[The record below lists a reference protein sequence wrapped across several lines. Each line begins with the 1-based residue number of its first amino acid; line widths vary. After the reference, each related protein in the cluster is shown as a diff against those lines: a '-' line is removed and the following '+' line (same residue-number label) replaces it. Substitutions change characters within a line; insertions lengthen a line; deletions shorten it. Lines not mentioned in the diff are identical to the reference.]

1 MACRPAIVSEPAGM
15 RRSTPVLDRREMIG
29 LGAAAVAVAAA
40 TPSRAAPATL
50 PFLWGAATAGHQV
63 EGNNVNADI
72 WLLEQVRPTIFTE
85 PSGDACDSL
94 HRWRED
100 VAIVKALG
108 LNCYRFSVEW
118 SRIEPAPGQ
127 FSQACLDHYARIVDH
142 CREQGLA
149 PVVTFNH
156 FTTPRW
162 FAAAGGWEHPD
173 APDLFARYCDRV
185 ARAMA
190 AGMSHALTFNEPNLA
205 LGGKWAIHPPSQ
217 AMLDAVAACCAAAAK
232 ASGSDRFSL
241 LNAGDPAP
249 MIPGVTAAHVAA
261 RAAIRAARSD
271 LPIGMSLAIPDN
283 VAAGADS
290 AIERKRAEVYDP
302 FFAVMDKDDF
312 VGVQTY
318 GRAHVGA
325 DRDVDPPADAPKR
338 PGGGEWF
345 PAAVGNVVRYAHRA
359 TGLPVMVTENG
370 IDAADDAERERFIPE
385 AVASVE
391 AARRDGIPVLGYIHW
406 SLLDNFEWMS
416 GYGPRFGLVSVD
428 RKTFKRTVKPSAKRL
443 GAIVRAGG
451 VRAG

>member
-1 MACRPAIVSEPAGM
+1 MACRPAIVSEPGM
-15 RRSTPVLDRREMIG
+15 TTGTRFDRREMIG
-29 LGAAAVAVAAA
+29 LGAAAVAAAA
-40 TPSRAAPATL
+40 AGPLRAAPSSH

-72 WLLEQVRPTIFTE
+72 WLLEQVKPTIFTE

-100 VAIVKALG
+100 VSIVKALG

-127 FSQACLDHYARIVDH
+127 FSQAFLDHYARIVDE
-142 CREQGLA
+142 CRDQGLA

-162 FAAAGGWEHPD
+162 FAAAGGWENGD
-173 APDLFARYCDRV
+173 AADLFARYCDRV

-190 AGMSHALTFNEPNLA
+190 HGISHALTFNEPNLA
-205 LGGKWAIHPPSQ
+205 LGGRWSANPPP
-217 AMLDAVAACCAAAAK
+217 LAVTDQLAACVAAAAK

-241 LNAGDPAP
+241 LNAGDPEP
-249 MIPGVTAAHVAA
+249 MIPNVAAAHVAA

-271 LPIGMSLAIPDN
+271 LPVGMSLAIPDN
-283 VAAGADS
+283 VPIGPDS
-290 AIERKRAEVYDP
+290 GIKRKRNEVYDP

-312 VGVQTY
+312 IGVQTY
-318 GRAHVGA
+318 GRAYVGV
-325 DRDVDPPADAPKR
+325 DRDVDIPAGVPRR

-345 PAAVGNVVRYAHRA
+345 PAAVGNVVRYAHQA

-370 IDAADDAERERFIPE
+370 IDAADDSERERFIPE

-391 AARRDGIPVLGYIHW
+391 AARKDGVPVIGYIHW

-416 GYGPRFGLVSVD
+416 GYGPKFGLVSVD
-428 RKTFKRTVKPSAKRL
+428 RQSFRRTVKPSAKRL
-443 GAIVRAGG
+443 GAIARAGG

>member
-1 MACRPAIVSEPAGM
+1 MTEDRLA
-15 RRSTPVLDRREMIG
+15 LDRRHMLG
-29 LGAAAVAVAAA
+29 LGAAAIATVTSGRLSAA
-40 TPSRAAPATL
+40 SKPAK

-72 WLLEQVRPTIFTE
+72 WLLEQVDPTVFAE

-108 LNCYRFSVEW
+108 LNAYRFSVEW
-118 SRIEPAPGQ
+118 SRIEPARGQ
-127 FSQACLDHYARIVDH
+127 FSQAYLDHYARIVDH

-162 FAAAGGWEHPD
+162 FAAVGGWENSD

-205 LGGKWAIHPPSQ
+205 LGGRWAASPPPP
-217 AMLDAVAACCAAAAK
+217 AFMDRVAACVAAAAK

-249 MIPGVTAAHVAA
+249 MIPGITAAHAKG
-261 RAAIRAARSD
+261 REAIRAARGD
-271 LPIGMSLAIPDN
+271 LPIGLSLAIPDN
-283 VAAGADS
+283 VAVVENS
-290 AIERKRAEVYDP
+290 AIERKRADVYGP

-318 GRAHVGA
+318 GRAYVGA
-325 DRDVDPPADAPKR
+325 ERDVEVPADVPRR
-338 PGGGEWF
+338 PGGGEWY
-345 PAAVGNVVRYAHRA
+345 PAAVGNVVRYAHKA

-370 IDAADDAERERFIPE
+370 IDAVDDAERERFIPE
-385 AVASVE
+385 AIASVE
-391 AARRDGIPVLGYIHW
+391 AARKDGVPVLGYIHW
-406 SLLDNFEWMS
+406 SLLDNFEWFS
-416 GYGPRFGLVSVD
+416 GYGPKFGLVAVD
-428 RKTFKRTVKPSAKRL
+428 RQTFKRTVKPSAKRL
-443 GAIVRAGG
+443 GAIARAGG
-451 VRAG
+451 TGAR